1 MIKDQLTKNNTVGP
15 NTKEIEKLRKVF
27 PHYFDKNGNFMI
39 DRLKELLSSTDVEMS
54 KEGYELKFL
63 GKSYAKLLTSTET
76 KTVLTPIVEHNTK
89 EINAESKNV
98 YMVGDNIDA
107 IKHLLKSYSNEVDC
121 IYIDPPYN
129 TGKKDFVYPDTFE
142 FTKEGLAKS
151 AGIEEDE
158 AERILNMAG
167 KSTHSAWLTF
177 MYPRLLL
184 ARDLL
189 KDEGV
194 IFISIDENEHCN
206 LKLICDEV
214 FGEENF
220 AGEIIW
226 KNSSKNDQSYISM
239 QHEYIIAFVKN
250 KTMNSGEWTEKK
262 EGLEEIFKAFEGF
275 RQKHGDDWEAI
286 HKEALEWYK
295 QFPESNPISSS
306 KHYSWMDERGVY
318 FPADISGPNYGQYR
332 YDVTH
337 PITGGICKEPASG
350 WRYPEETMKQRVKD
364 NLIHFGKDETTIP
377 NNKTYLVDTQFQS
390 LTSIKYKDGRVA
402 SNQLNDLLGGKYFT
416 NPKDVDLL
424 SLLFKAIGLDKN
436 SLILDFFS
444 GSASTAH
451 AVMQMNAEDNG
462 KRRFIM
468 VQLPEA
474 IEENKPAYQAG
485 YRTIDEIGRDRI
497 EKAAEKI
504 KTDTNA
510 VIDYGFKLYKL
521 NTPEQKTLDKIV
533 DFNPVEELVLGDM
546 IDVFSFNNIPGKETI
561 LSTWLN
567 EDGYGLCS
575 KTDKMKLKTYEADLH
590 DGSLYIIEEG
600 ITSEDIMELIKKI
613 ENNELMIS
621 RVVVYPYSLP
631 FNQSHELKKNIANL
645 RQNKNI
651 TVIERY

>member
-1 MIKDQLTKNNTVGP
+1 MLKDKLTQNNTAGP
-15 NTKEIEKLRKVF
+15 NTREIEKLKEVF
-27 PHYFDKNGNFMI
+27 PHYFDKSGNFMI
-39 DRLKELLSSTDVEMS
+39 DRLSELLSTNDIEMS

-76 KTVLTPIVEHNTK
+76 KTVLTPIIEHNSK
-89 EINAESKNV
+89 DINANSNNL
-98 YMVGDNIDA
+98 YMIGDNIDA

-129 TGKKDFVYPDTFE
+129 TGKKDFVYPDSFE
-142 FTKEGLAKS
+142 FTKEGLSKA
-151 AGIEEDE
+151 AGIEDDE

-189 KDEGV
+189 KEDGV
-194 IFISIDENEHCN
+194 IFISIDENEHSN
-206 LKLICDEV
+206 LKLLCDEV

-239 QHEYIIAFVKN
+239 QHEYIIAFVKS
-250 KTMNSGEWTEKK
+250 KSMNSGDWTEKK
-262 EGLEEIFKAFEGF
+262 EGLEEIFKAFESF
-275 RQKHGDDWEAI
+275 KQKHGDNWVEI

-295 QFPESNPISSS
+295 QFPESNPIYSS

-318 FPADISGPNYGQYR
+318 FPDNISGPNYGQYR
-332 YDVTH
+332 YDVIH
-337 PITGGICKEPASG
+337 PVTGKVCKEPASG
-350 WRYPEETMKQRVKD
+350 WRYPEETMKQRIND
-364 NLIHFGKDETTIP
+364 NLVHFGKDETTVP
-377 NNKTYLVDTQFQS
+377 NNKTYLKNTQYQS
-390 LTSIKYKDGRVA
+390 LTSVKYKDGRVA
-402 SNQLNDLLGGKYFT
+402 SNQLNELLGGKYFT

-424 SLLFKAIGLDKN
+424 SILFKAVGLKKD
-436 SLILDFFS
+436 SLVLDFFS

-474 IEENKPAYQAG
+474 IEENKPAFQAG

-504 KTDTNA
+504 KSNTNA
-510 VIDYGFKLYKL
+510 DIDYGFKLYKI
-521 NTPEQKTLDKIV
+521 NAPEQKTLDKIV
-533 DFNPVEELVLGDM
+533 DFDPVEELVLDNM
-546 IDVFSFNNIPGKETI
+546 VDVFTFGDIPGRETI

-567 EDGYGLCS
+567 EDGYGLCT
-575 KTDKMKLKTYEADLH
+575 KAEKIKLNNYNADLFG
-590 DGSLYIIEEG
+590 GSLYIIDEG
-600 ITSEDIMELIKKI
+600 ITSKDTMELIRKI
-613 ENNELMIS
+613 ENNELLIS